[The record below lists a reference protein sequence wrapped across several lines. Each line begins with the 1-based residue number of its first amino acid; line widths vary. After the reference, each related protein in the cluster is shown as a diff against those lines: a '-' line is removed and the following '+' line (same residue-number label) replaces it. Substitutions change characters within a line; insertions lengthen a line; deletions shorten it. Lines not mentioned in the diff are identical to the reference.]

1 MPTRIDPSLRAA
13 FFWCLAV
20 TGCGDDQAHSTHH
33 APGEGVL
40 PSGGAASHAGSSS
53 SGGGS
58 GTTASSTPDGG
69 APSPSENSMG
79 GASVDAG
86 GEPSDDFS
94 IGKEL
99 RIDVEVDVPTLVQ
112 LSTASVIHV
121 DGDYQASADWD
132 LAFQGWDVFTNG
144 GASGVGKGGAFGP
157 LPFTYFLAGE
167 DPTDVPFLIEDKA
180 AGAFRDWY
188 VYDGKWHTLYSRF
201 HTYGVRRGDR
211 VFKVQLLGYYG
222 EVQGAP
228 ISALFQ
234 LRYAEV
240 TPGANGA
247 LVVVQNLDATAGGL
261 GGEANAPS
269 TCLTLGTGE
278 QQALTPQAAL
288 ESSSWDLCFR
298 RDSVSVNGGL
308 GGSGGVTAVDLDAAE
323 IEGEILDNVKVLTPE
338 GEAASFDAV
347 DYDTLT
353 APELKYR
360 GDRIVSA
367 FTDAWV
373 DRSVEPPTLPQ
384 DSTWLVVGADGK
396 SRYLLGF
403 TGLKNS
409 TAQAAG
415 TVVMRIQQVR

>member
-1 MPTRIDPSLRAA
+1 MRTRIDLRVLTGLFCSLVAA
-13 FFWCLAV
+13 
-20 TGCGDDQAHSTHH
+20 GCDDQTYATHR
-33 APGEGVL
+33 APGQGVL
-40 PSGGAASHAGSSS
+40 PSGGAPGRASSSTGSSS
-53 SGGGS
+53 GA
-58 GTTASSTPDGG
+58 TSTPDGG
-69 APSPSENSMG
+69 EPSPSESSTG
-79 GASVDAG
+79 GASSAP
-86 GEPSDDFS
+86 GEPSEDS
-94 IGKEL
+94 SKGKEL

-112 LSTASVIHV
+112 LTTADEVHV
-121 DGDYQASADWD
+121 DGDYRVSGDWD
-132 LAFQGWDVFTNG
+132 LAFQGWDIFTNG

-157 LPFTYFLAGE
+157 LSFTYFLAAE
-167 DPTDVPFLIEDKA
+167 DPIDVPFSIEDKA

-188 VYDGKWHTLYSRF
+188 LYDGKWHTLYSRF

-228 ISALFQ
+228 ISALVQ

-247 LVVVQNLDATAGGL
+247 VVVVQNLDATVGGL
-261 GGEANAPS
+261 GGDANAPS

-278 QQALTPQAAL
+278 QQALTPKAAL

-298 RDSVSVNGGL
+298 RESVSVNGGL
-308 GGSGGVTAVDLDAAE
+308 GGPGGVTAVDLDAAKT
-323 IEGEILDNVKVLTPE
+323 EGETLDTVKLLTAE

-347 DYDTLT
+347 NVETLS
-353 APELKYR
+353 APELKYH

-384 DSTWLVVGADGK
+384 DSTWLVVGADGQ

-403 TGLKNS
+403 TALKSS
-409 TAQAAG
+409 TADAAG

>member
-1 MPTRIDPSLRAA
+1 MPKQTDLR
-13 FFWCLAV
+13 CLA
-20 TGCGDDQAHSTHH
+20 TLFCWLSMGCGDDHTPATHS
-33 APGEGVL
+33 APGGGVL
-40 PSGGAASHAGSSS
+40 PSGGSAGRAGSSS
-53 SGGGS
+53 GS
-58 GTTASSTPDGG
+58 TTATPDGSEPSASEGAAGSASEGAAG
-69 APSPSENSMG
+69 APT
-79 GASVDAG
+79 
-86 GEPSDDFS
+86 DFS
-94 IGKEL
+94 IGEEL

-112 LSTASVIHV
+112 LSTSSVIHV
-121 DGDYQASADWD
+121 DDDYQASADWD
-132 LAFQGWDVFTNG
+132 LAFQGWDIFTNG
-144 GASGVGKGGAFGP
+144 GASGAGKGGAFGP
-157 LPFTYFLAGE
+157 LPLTYFLAGE
-167 DPTDVPFLIEDKA
+167 DPTDVPFVIEDKA

-188 VYDGKWHTLYSRF
+188 LYEGKWHTLYSRF

-234 LRYAEV
+234 LRYVEV

-247 LVVVQNLDATAGGL
+247 LVVVENLDATAGGL
-261 GGEANAPS
+261 GGDPDAPS
-269 TCLTLGTGE
+269 TCLTLGSGE
-278 QQALTPQAAL
+278 QQALTPKAAL

-308 GGSGGVTAVDLDAAE
+308 GGPGGVTAVDLDAAE
-323 IEGEILDNVKVLTPE
+323 TEGESLDAIKVLTPE
-338 GEAASFDAV
+338 SEAASFDAV

-353 APELKYR
+353 APTLKYH

-373 DRSVEPPTLPQ
+373 ERSIEPPTLPQ

-403 TGLKNS
+403 TGLKSS
-409 TAQAAG
+409 TAEAAG
-415 TVVMRIQQVR
+415 KVVMRIQQVR

>member
-1 MPTRIDPSLRAA
+1 MPKRTDLRFFAA
-13 FFWCLAV
+13 LFCFASM
-20 TGCGDDQAHSTHH
+20 GCGDDHVPATHR
-33 APGEGVL
+33 APGERIL
-40 PSGGAASHAGSSS
+40 PSGGTPSRPGSS

-58 GTTASSTPDGG
+58 SGTSEPSTPDGG
-69 APSPSENSMG
+69 APSPSEASTG
-79 GASVDAG
+79 GAGSGAG
-86 GEPSDDFS
+86 GEPTDDLS

-132 LAFQGWDVFTNG
+132 LAFQGWDLFTNG

-157 LPFTYFLAGE
+157 LPFTYFLAGT

-201 HTYGVRRGDR
+201 HAYGVRRGDR

-240 TPGANGA
+240 TPGANGSI
-247 LVVVQNLDATAGGL
+247 VVVKNLDATAGGL
-261 GGEANAPS
+261 GGDANAPS

-278 QQALTPQAAL
+278 QQALTPKAAL

-308 GGSGGVTAVDLDAAE
+308 GGPGGVTAVDLDAAE
-323 IEGEILDNVKVLTPE
+323 TEGETLDAAKLLTPE

-347 DYDTLT
+347 DFKALT
-353 APELKYR
+353 APGLQYH

-373 DRSVEPPTLPQ
+373 DRSEEPPTLPQ
-384 DSTWLVVGADGK
+384 DSTWLVVGTDAK

-409 TAQAAG
+409 TAEAAG

>member
-1 MPTRIDPSLRAA
+1 MPTRIDLSILAGL
-13 FFWCLAV
+13 FWCLAV
-20 TGCGDDQAHSTHH
+20 TGCGEDQTHATHH

-40 PSGGAASHAGSSS
+40 PSGGAPGHAGSSS
-53 SGGGS
+53 GSSSGV
-58 GTTASSTPDGG
+58 TSTPDGG
-69 APSPSENSMG
+69 EPSPSESSTG
-79 GASVDAG
+79 GASSSAG
-86 GEPSDDFS
+86 GEPSEDSS
-94 IGKEL
+94 IGTEL

-112 LSTASVIHV
+112 LSTASGIHV
-121 DGDYQASADWD
+121 DGDYQVSGDWD
-132 LAFQGWDVFTNG
+132 LAFQGWDLFTNG
-144 GASGVGKGGAFGP
+144 GVSGAGKGGAFGP
-157 LPFTYFLAGE
+157 LPFTYFLAAE

-201 HTYGVRRGDR
+201 HAYGVRRGDR

-228 ISALFQ
+228 ISALYQ
-234 LRYAEV
+234 IRYAEV
-240 TPGANGA
+240 TPGANGS
-247 LVVVQNLDATAGGL
+247 VVVVKNLDATAGGL
-261 GGEANAPS
+261 GGDANAPS
-269 TCLTLGTGE
+269 GCLTLGTGE
-278 QQALTPQAAL
+278 QQALTPKAAL

-308 GGSGGVTAVDLDAAE
+308 GGPGGVTAVDLDAAE
-323 IEGEILDNVKVLTPE
+323 TEGEILDTVKVLTPE

-347 DYDTLT
+347 NFETLN
-353 APELKYR
+353 APELEYH

-409 TAQAAG
+409 TAEAAR